1 LSKKGFVMPHRQSE
15 RNFLRQRWLSGTSML
30 MLAMRRTGKTWLCH
44 KLEEDAKAK
53 GYSAAYCDL
62 EGREDERAVF
72 SYIYE
77 HLECQADLGQLA
89 KDRLGNFLRRILT
102 GQADASNVKEL
113 LLRTDPR
120 EALDS
125 LLAVLSEEQKPWL
138 IILDELPLFVM
149 KLIKADRSR
158 AESFLYQLRAYRQ
171 KHPTICW
178 IMTGSVG
185 LDVIERREKLGGPN
199 NDLERFDL
207 QPFSPEAARMF
218 IEIVNPK
225 CPHPFAL
232 DDEAFR
238 HLVQRLSWLSPYY
251 LERVAVAMRPSG
263 AQQGDRKMATI
274 GDIDRAFEALLAHAG
289 RGYFAAWVEHIDK
302 NFIEP
307 ERQRLRII
315 LSRLSAHEEGETFD
329 TLLSVVGRLQKNV
342 TRREL
347 RDALDV
353 LGSDGY
359 LDERTGRYRFVSGL
373 VRLWWNRWEADDD
386 GEGA

>member
-1 LSKKGFVMPHRQSE
+1 MPYRQSE
-15 RNFLRQRWLSGTSML
+15 RDFLRQRWLSGVSLL

-44 KLEEDAKAK
+44 KLEEDAKAN
-53 GYSAAYCDL
+53 GYRAAYCDL

-77 HLECQADLGQLA
+77 HLESQADLGQLA
-89 KDRLGNFLRRILT
+89 KDRLGNLLRRILT

-149 KLIKADRSR
+149 KLVKADRSR
-158 AESFLYQLRAYRQ
+158 AENFLYQLRAYRQ

-185 LDVIERREKLGGPN
+185 LDVIERRENLAGPN

-207 QPFSPEAARMF
+207 LPFSREAAREF
-218 IEIVNPK
+218 VEIVNPK
-225 CPHPFAL
+225 CPNPFAL
-232 DDEAFR
+232 DDEAFH
-238 HLVQRLSWLSPYY
+238 HLAQRLNWLSPYY
-251 LERVAVAMRPSG
+251 LQRIAVAMRPSG
-263 AQQGDRKMATI
+263 AQHGSHTMATI
-274 GDIDRAFEALLAHAG
+274 ADIDRAFDSLLAHAG

-307 ERQRLRII
+307 ERQRLCVI
-315 LSRLSAHEEGETFD
+315 LSRLSLHEEGETFD
-329 TLLSVVGRLQKNV
+329 TLLTIVGLLQKSV

-347 RDALDV
+347 REALDV
-353 LGSDGY
+353 LCSDGY
-359 LDERTGRYRFVSGL
+359 LLDSSGRYRFVSGL